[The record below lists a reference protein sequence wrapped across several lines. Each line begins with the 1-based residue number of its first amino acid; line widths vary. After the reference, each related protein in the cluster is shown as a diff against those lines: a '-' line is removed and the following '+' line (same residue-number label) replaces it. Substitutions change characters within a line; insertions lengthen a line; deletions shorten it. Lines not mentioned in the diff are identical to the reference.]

1 MLQTHSIES
10 GLRESTKDV
19 DDLPVKLNQHNTG
32 SMTTIRTYLVPLQ
45 TTHKR
50 HIWRSTWIAAVKLS
64 TTAKQTRPTA
74 IAGWVRK
81 VEYSYSYG
89 PPGNSECLIYAS

>member
-1 MLQTHSIES
+1 MLETRSIEC

-50 HIWRSTWIAAVKLS
+50 HIWIAAVEAS
-64 TTAKQTRPTA
+64 TTATQTRPTA
-74 IAGWVRK
+74 IAGWVTK
-81 VEYSYSYG
+81 VEFSYMNG
-89 PPGNSECLIYAS
+89 PPGKLACLIYAS